1 MQKRASHIPG
11 SLISVGVCM
20 CLWTFGTAAQNYP
33 SKPVR
38 MVVGLVAG
46 GAADVT
52 ARMVGQRMS
61 EQIGQPVI
69 VENRPGAGG
78 SIATERV
85 TSLPPDGYTLLVLT
99 SSATVLPALHTKL
112 PYDME
117 RDLAPVSLMAS
128 GPWLLVAHPSV
139 PADNVKKLIALARSQ
154 PGKLNYGSSGIG
166 GATHLAGEYFNQM
179 AKVTIAHVPYKGGS
193 ESAVATAGG
202 QVDITYSSIP
212 SVLPLLGARKL
223 KPIAATSAKRASL
236 LPEVPTLAESGL
248 TGFDYTIWVGVLAR
262 AGTPAEIISRLN
274 VVIGQIVNTAEMK
287 ASLNKQ
293 GLDPRPSTP
302 EQFAALMTSEIAK
315 NARLIKLIGVRPE

>member
-1 MQKRASHIPG
+1 
-11 SLISVGVCM
+11 
-20 CLWTFGTAAQNYP
+20 
-33 SKPVR
+33 

-274 VVIGQIVNTAEMK
+274 VAIGQIVNTAEMK